1 MKRYIRLKEDYESKI
16 IDLEGDD
23 VLEVNKFEGFFD
35 RRTGESEEDYIEVY
49 YDSYQG
55 SGFPF
60 DKKRGNTMDSIKE
73 SEILLETNNITDL
86 IQVGDMVLKRDKVFE
101 VIASEYGAK
110 ILVDANLISKVYT
123 KVHDDWILVMERDQ
137 LERFVLHKRDYV

>member
-35 RRTGESEEDYIEVY
+35 RRTGESEEGYVEVY
-49 YDSYQG
+49 YNSYRG

-60 DKKRGNTMDSIKE
+60 DKKRGKTMDSIKE

-86 IQVGDMVLKRDKVFE
+86 IQVGDMVLKRNKVFE
-101 VIASEYGAK
+101 VIASEYDAK
-110 ILVDANLISKVYT
+110 LLVDANLISKVYT
-123 KVHDDWILVMERDQ
+123 KVHDDWILAMERDQ
-137 LERFVLHKRDYV
+137 LERLVFHKRDYV